1 MNLAAPPAVTASAT
15 PSAAPSDAA
24 VRLAVRGMTCAAC
37 VSRVERALRKVPGVQ
52 DATVNYATETATVHW
67 QAEHLAAQAEPG
79 AHTSV
84 QPSVE
89 PLVQAV
95 TDAGYDA
102 VCLRDDAPPAEPDPH
117 LWHRWGEVAVA
128 TALSLPLM
136 WPMLQ
141 AAWLAVWAAVTGGAG
156 GGDMAMLPPWLQMAL
171 ATPVQFWLGAR
182 FYKAGWAAL
191 RAGTGNMDQL
201 VALGTSAAWG
211 LSVWLWWQHGEH
223 AHELYFES
231 SAVVITLV
239 MWGKAL
245 EARAKR
251 QASQAIRGLYALRP
265 TTVIR
270 QGPQGDV
277 EVPLSQVLPAD
288 LLVVLPGARVP
299 ADGRVVQ
306 GQGHV
311 DESMLTG
318 EPMPVAKAEGDV
330 LTGGTLNQEGRLLMR
345 VQAVGAA
352 ATLAGIIRRVEQAQ
366 ATKPPIQQVVD
377 RVSAV
382 FVPVVLAVA
391 TLTALAW
398 WWHGAPLQQALM
410 NAVSVLVMACP
421 CALGLATPA
430 ALMAGTGAAAR
441 AGILIRDPQAL
452 EAAHRA
458 RVIAFDKTGTLTE
471 GRPRLV
477 ACDVPTGP
485 ASGWAGSAADA
496 LALAASIQAGSEHPL
511 ARAVIQAHQGA
522 CTGAHSGASLGPAF
536 AAPWPMQGVRAEV
549 GQGVRAQRD
558 AGPWAGD
565 WAMASSRWATT
576 LLGRDPAQAGWPA
589 LAADAAQATV
599 SWLLWSPPGG
609 RAWQATARL
618 CFADAPKPHAA
629 EAVARLQARGLH
641 TWLISG
647 DRQAAAEG
655 LARQLGIAHVLA
667 EVLPGDKAR
676 QVRALQQA
684 HGTVVMVGDGLNDAP
699 ALAQADVSMAMANPG
714 AGNDLAL
721 EAAGITL
728 MRGDPLLVEAALDI
742 SARTTR
748 KIHQNLAWAFVYNVV
763 GLPLAALGWFN
774 PMLAGAAMALSSIS
788 VLLNAITLLR
798 WRPTQALGV
807 NSELTVRSST
817 G

>member
-1 MNLAAPPAVTASAT
+1 MNT
-15 PSAAPSDAA
+15 PVANPTMDPDEAL
-24 VRLAVRGMTCAAC
+24 RLAVRGMTCAAC
-37 VSRVERALRKVPGVQ
+37 VSRVERALRKVPGVA
-52 DATVNYATETATVHW
+52 DANVNYATEVATVHW
-67 QAEHLAAQAEPG
+67 AAGQAAGTER
-79 AHTSV
+79 
-84 QPSVE
+84 
-89 PLVQAV
+89 LVQAV
-95 TDAGYDA
+95 VDAGYEA
-102 VCLRDDAPPAEPDPH
+102 VAQTDDAPPAVEVAS
-117 LWHRWGEVAVA
+117 WWATWGQVAVA
-128 TALSLPLM
+128 TALSLPLV
-136 WPMLQ
+136 WPML
-141 AAWLAVWAAVTGGAG
+141 WGGVVAVWAALGGGAAQVHG
-156 GGDMAMLPPWLQMAL
+156 GMAMLPAWLQFAL

-191 RAGTGNMDQL
+191 RVGTGNMDQL

-211 LSVWLWWQHGEH
+211 LSMWLWWRQAGHTGHEGM
-223 AHELYFES
+223 APELYFES

-265 TTVIR
+265 THVTR
-270 QGPQGDV
+270 LGPQGEV
-277 EVPLSQVLPAD
+277 QVPLAQVLPGD

-299 ADGRVVQ
+299 ADGQVTE
-306 GQGHV
+306 GLGHV

-318 EPMPVAKAEGDV
+318 EPMPVPKSPGALV
-330 LTGGTLNQEGRLLMR
+330 TGGTLNQEARLLMR
-345 VQAVGAA
+345 VKAVGAA

-382 FVPVVLAVA
+382 FVPVVLVLAS
-391 TLTALAW
+391 LTALAW
-398 WWHGAPLQQALM
+398 LWQGAPAQQALM

-471 GRPRLV
+471 GRPQLLSCDELSV
-477 ACDVPTGP
+477 AGARPVQ
-485 ASGWAGSAADA
+485 A
-496 LALAASIQAGSEHPL
+496 LAVAASIQAGSEHPL
-511 ARAVIQAHQGA
+511 ARAV
-522 CTGAHSGASLGPAF
+522 
-536 AAPWPMQGVRAEV
+536 VRAWQAQQRPAGAAEPLDHEAFQAPVVVQDARAVV
-549 GQGVRAQRD
+549 GKGVQARIDEEACR
-558 AGPWAGD
+558 GD
-565 WAMASSRWATT
+565 WVIASALWAAE
-576 LLGRDPAQAGWPA
+576 LAGVP
-589 LAADAAQATV
+589 AADLGKGVAGLDTPAPAGATV
-599 SWLLWSPPGG
+599 SWLLRRPLDGAPW
-609 RAWQATARL
+609 RLQARL
-618 CFADAPKPHAA
+618 VFADAPKPTSA
-629 EAVARLQARGLH
+629 EAIRRLKARGLH
-641 TWLISG
+641 TWLITG
-647 DRQAAAEG
+647 DNTSAAQALAGDLG
-655 LARQLGIAHVLA
+655 LDQVLA
-667 EVLPGDKAR
+667 EVLPGDKAN
-676 QVRALQQA
+676 QVARLHQL

-721 EAAGITL
+721 ETAGVTL

-748 KIHQNLAWAFVYNVV
+748 KIHQNLAWAFIYNVI
-763 GLPLAALGWFN
+763 GLPLAAMGLFN
-774 PMLAGAAMALSSIS
+774 PMLAGAAMAMSSIS

-798 WRPTQALGV
+798 WRPKGALGV
-807 NSELTVRSST
+807 NSAPAVRSST

>member
-1 MNLAAPPAVTASAT
+1 MNLTASPPPTAVA
-15 PSAAPSDAA
+15 SADA

-37 VSRVERALRKVPGVQ
+37 VNRVERALRKVPGVQ

-67 QAEHLAAQAEPG
+67 LAEHLAAQASAQAPEQ
-79 AHTSV
+79 S
-84 QPSVE
+84 
-89 PLVQAV
+89 LVQAV
-95 TDAGYDA
+95 IDAGYEA
-102 VCLRDDAPPAEPDPH
+102 VCQRDDAPPAEPDPH

-128 TALSLPLM
+128 TALSLPLV
-136 WPMLQ
+136 WPMLHG
-141 AAWLAVWAAVTGGAG
+141 AVLAVWAAVLGGGAG
-156 GGDMAMLPPWLQMAL
+156 VGGGGASAGDMAMLPPAWQMAL

-270 QGPQGDV
+270 QGPEGDV

-477 ACDVPTGP
+477 ACHVPTGAAP
-485 ASGWAGSAADA
+485 GWTGPAADA

-511 ARAVIQAHQGA
+511 ARAVIQAHQLA
-522 CTGAHSGASLGPAF
+522 CPGSSLGLAF

-565 WAMASSRWATT
+565 WAIASTRWATT
-576 LLGRDPAQAGWPA
+576 LLGRDPAEAGWPA

-609 RAWQATARL
+609 GAWQPAARL

-629 EAVARLQARGLH
+629 EAVARLQARGLQ

-676 QVRALQQA
+676 QVHTLQQA

-763 GLPLAALGWFN
+763 GLPLAALGLFN